1 MVGLADFEHGNLEVF
16 CGASTGINASQPR
29 QQHLVTFIVD
39 RAAQMRLLQ
48 ITTRKMNDSW
58 QCSA

>member
-1 MVGLADFEHGNLEVF
+1 MVGLADFENGNVEVF
-16 CGASTGINASQPR
+16 FTGINASQPR
-29 QQHLVTFIVD
+29 QQHPVTFIVD

-48 ITTRKMNDSW
+48 ITTRKMSDSW